1 MVLITH
7 TIAITIKATTINRTM
22 AIDINHITEVMV
34 GLIIR
39 RDTTTDTTIHIIA
52 RLRSTI
58 IDVIYMTVMV
68 PDTID
73 SQGFQVRNIEDNYL
87 ILFVIDS
94 FVTLQMSRSF
104 I

>member
-58 IDVIYMTVMV
+58 IDVIYITVMV

-73 SQGFQVRNIEDNYL
+73 SQGLQVRSIEDNY
-87 ILFVIDS
+87 ITLFVIHS
-94 FVTLQMSRSF
+94 FVALHKE
-104 I
+104 

>member
-7 TIAITIKATTINRTM
+7 TIDITINATTINRTM
-22 AIDINHITEVMV
+22 AIDINHITEVMF

-73 SQGFQVRNIEDNYL
+73 SQGLQVRNIEDN
-87 ILFVIDS
+87 
-94 FVTLQMSRSF
+94 
-104 I
+104 

>member
-58 IDVIYMTVMV
+58 IDVIYITVMV

-73 SQGFQVRNIEDNYL
+73 SQGLQVRNIEDNYL
-87 ILFVIDS
+87 TLFVIHS
-94 FVTLQMSRSF
+94 FVTLHKE
-104 I
+104 

>member
-22 AIDINHITEVMV
+22 ASDINHITEVMV

-58 IDVIYMTVMV
+58 IDVIYITVMV
-68 PDTID
+68 PDTKD
-73 SQGFQVRNIEDNYL
+73 SQGLQVRNIEDNYL

-94 FVTLQMSRSF
+94 FVTLQMSRS
-104 I
+104 II